1 MATTKEEQKIP
12 VQDINTTDKD
22 SALSSFI
29 EDPLLNAES
38 FFEKN
43 KKIISVALTVFT
55 VAVVLYAG
63 WKWYIQSQTEEAETA
78 SFQAVYYFEADSL
91 NKALN
96 GDGNNIGFLDIVD
109 SYGLTPT
116 GNLAKFY
123 VGVIYL
129 KQGKFEEAIESL
141 KAFGSNDLLVQARAY
156 SLIGDAYTELKQ
168 FEDAVSYYE
177 KAANYKP
184 NKEFTPTYLLKLAL
198 AQEKSNNLESALTTY
213 NTILEDYPN
222 TPASNDAKREQG
234 RIESLLGK

>member
-1 MATTKEEQKIP
+1 MNIAFT
-12 VQDINTTDKD
+12 V
-22 SALSSFI
+22 
-29 EDPLLNAES
+29 
-38 FFEKN
+38 
-43 KKIISVALTVFT
+43 VA
-55 VAVVLYAG
+55 VAVVLFAG
-63 WKWYIQSQTEEAETA
+63 WKWYIDSQTQEAETV

-109 SYGLTPT
+109 SYGMTPT

-141 KAFGSNDLLVQARAY
+141 KSYGSSDLLVQARAY

-168 FEDAVSYYE
+168 FEDAVKYYQ
-177 KAANYKP
+177 KASDYKP

-198 AQEKSNNLESALTTY
+198 AQEKSNNLESALSTY
-213 NTILEDYPN
+213 NTILEEYPN